1 MLLTEPNLPRREWIT
16 GKVTETFPG
25 KDNLVR
31 VAKIQTS
38 SGEFTRAVHQLC
50 LLEEIDFKTN
60 SNDSK
65 SLVSGED
72 GAAKIS
78 N

>member
-50 LLEEIDFKTN
+50 LLEKIDFKTN
-60 SNDSK
+60 SNDPK